1 MTRKLVTQNRNPV
14 NSPHRLEM
22 RLQLFGRGSIIHL
35 EARQHQVSHRMGK
48 KTHISNINTPRID
61 NLGRLFSLG
70 PHLSTFRPN
79 TTRSTPRL
87 SRHGPQLFS
96 LGFHLS
102 YTRLHLFQLFVFI
115 SRRQRRNL
123 LFDFRHDGQAGV
135 ADSISSRLG
144 WRVRCGS
151 GSARDVVV
159 RSSPWS
165 FFFPN
170 FELDLIRNMILG
182 IGVDVCHIPRIAR
195 LLAHTRFPARILS
208 PPEHE
213 RFGLLGESERARFL
227 AVRWAIKESAYKALY
242 PVYKPTWKDL
252 TFLTHESKKPVL
264 TFHSNKEIRLH
275 ASVSHDGEY
284 VFATVLAEHSHIPFI
299 ACASSPQPV

>member
-1 MTRKLVTQNRNPV
+1 MDRNFSASASISRTRAFICS
-14 NSPHRLEM
+14 NSSSSSPDANAAIS
-22 RLQLFGRGSIIHL
+22 FSI
-35 EARQHQVSHRMGK
+35 SDMMGK
-48 KTHISNINTPRID
+48 QVWRIQSVV
-61 NLGRLFSLG
+61 GW
-70 PHLSTFRPN
+70 
-79 TTRSTPRL
+79 
-87 SRHGPQLFS
+87 
-96 LGFHLS
+96 
-102 YTRLHLFQLFVFI
+102 
-115 SRRQRRNL
+115 
-123 LFDFRHDGQAGV
+123 AGGCAV
-135 ADSISSRLG
+135 D
-144 WRVRCGS
+144 RVRHVMLLLGHRR
-151 GSARDVVV
+151 GL
-159 RSSPWS
+159 
-165 FFFPN
+165 FFPN